1 MHCSTLSHQTRQLN
15 LWGFKR
21 ELRGPNSLGETYF
34 HKDFKRGKV
43 ETLQLIQR
51 TEIKRRSVKK
61 QLPDLHSSK
70 QSSIMTSNAQSQAGD
85 ITQGASFLTGL
96 KGASDVLRSNVV
108 TGGGLP
114 TASYYGN
121 MQGPGQINT
130 MIPFNAPSRPPAIA
144 PESTQMFQSQIMPQ
158 MMMQPQMFQG
168 YSTGNW
174 NRNWNPNNQLSREVL
189 DKMPTQQLVAMASN
203 INGFNMNSL
212 NLLQSKDGPRA
223 IPSLSSSLS
232 STLPSSPKIDV
243 SSNEGSSTLG
253 NITTRAA

>member
-1 MHCSTLSHQTRQLN
+1 M
-15 LWGFKR
+15 
-21 ELRGPNSLGETYF
+21 
-34 HKDFKRGKV
+34 

-61 QLPDLHSSK
+61 QLSNVPSSK
-70 QSSIMTSNAQSQAGD
+70 QSSMMASNAQSQAGD

-96 KGASDVLRSNVV
+96 KGASEVLRSNVA

-114 TASYYGN
+114 GLPAASYYGN
-121 MQGPGQINT
+121 MQGPGQINNV
-130 MIPFNAPSRPPAIA
+130 IPFNAPSRPPAFA
-144 PESTQMFQSQIMPQ
+144 PESTQMFPSQIMPQ

-168 YSTGNW
+168 YTTG
-174 NRNWNPNNQLSREVL
+174 NWNPNNQLSREVL

-212 NLLQSKDGPRA
+212 NLLQSKDGPLA

-232 STLPSSPKIDV
+232 STLPSSPKIDA
-243 SSNEGSSTLG
+243 SSNDGSSTFG
-253 NITTRAA
+253 NVTTRAA